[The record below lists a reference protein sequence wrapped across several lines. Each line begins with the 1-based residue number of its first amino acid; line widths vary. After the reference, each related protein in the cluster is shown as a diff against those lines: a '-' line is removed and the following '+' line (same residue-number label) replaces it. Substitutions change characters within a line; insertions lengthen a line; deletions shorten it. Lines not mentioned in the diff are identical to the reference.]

1 MPDVICL
8 RANRFGIYEA
18 HSMNA
23 AYRRFTKQ
31 LPITTLALSVAFSL
45 LPANAQ
51 IPGVPG
57 TGSYPNSG
65 ANTAP
70 TPSSN
75 NQILSGQVKTDI
87 APAEK
92 ALAEGKYADAEGM
105 FRELLVNNPQD
116 LQATVGL
123 GLSLAK
129 QFKLDGA
136 DDLFDRVL
144 GQDPNNALAFA
155 GKATVLLNRMQSSA
169 GTIRANRDSYLK
181 QAEQYAQQACRLQPA
196 GAEGHLTL
204 GLVYKEE
211 GQTDQAA
218 SELRTA
224 IQFDPNQSY
233 AYSGLG
239 TIKLDQKSLGEAV
252 ENFKRAIEL
261 NSGNSQ
267 AHFGL
272 GAAYS
277 QLGQLDDAIKELNT
291 SLYQFPNS
299 WPTRME
305 LGKAYAKQG
314 NTVAAMKEFQLST
327 LIKPENVEPYLAMA
341 DIHQERGDN
350 ELALADLRSG
360 LTQAP
365 YNLDLRQR
373 IADITLRLEK
383 PDDAIKAYKTILQM
397 SPNNPSAIKGL
408 SQALYMKAQKAAVGA
423 LLASNDYESALK
435 TLDDAIQLN
444 PNDMEL
450 RLSKA
455 KLMSLSG
462 TKPDL
467 STMGQPGNDGE
478 RIAYAQALMA
488 NGEFI
493 EASNMMKTVLMNVA
507 DAKQTFAVAD
517 IALMMHDLDNAQAA
531 YNKALTLSG
540 APERGK
546 RGLDAVAAARKT
558 AQDSTTVG
566 NELLTKKQWDG
577 AVERF
582 RQALAANPMQADA
595 HYGLGQ
601 ALEKTPK
608 ASSSMLLEAVVQYQ
622 NYLLLKTDLTAKDKA
637 NLVKNVDKLTD
648 KAAKLKQKED
658 KTRK

>member
-1 MPDVICL
+1 M
-8 RANRFGIYEA
+8 NRF
-18 HSMNA
+18 SNP
-23 AYRRFTKQ
+23 FTYSVT
-31 LPITTLALSVAFSL
+31 IALSISL
-45 LPANAQ
+45 FASAQAQ

-57 TGSYPNSG
+57 TGTYPSPAG
-65 ANTAP
+65 TAP
-70 TPSSN
+70 STN
-75 NQILSGQVKTDI
+75 NQVMSGQVRTTV

-105 FRELLVNNPQD
+105 FRDLLVNNPSD
-116 LQATVGL
+116 LQSTVGL
-123 GLSLAK
+123 GIALAK

-136 DDLFDRVL
+136 DELFDRVL
-144 GQDPNNALAFA
+144 AQDPNNALAFA

-169 GTIRANRDSYLK
+169 GTIRANRDSFLK
-181 QAEQYAQQACRLQPA
+181 QAEQYAYQACRLAPA
-196 GAEGHLTL
+196 SAEAHLTL

-211 GQTDQAA
+211 GQIDQAA
-218 SELRTA
+218 NELRTA

-233 AYSGLG
+233 AYSALG
-239 TIKLDQKSLGEAV
+239 NIKLDQNSLGEAS
-252 ENFKRAIEL
+252 ENFKRAIDL

-272 GAAYS
+272 GATLS
-277 QLGQLDDAIKELNT
+277 KLGQYDDAIKELNT

-314 NTVAAMKEFQLST
+314 NTVAALKEFQLST
-327 LIKPENVEPYLAMA
+327 LIKPENIDPYLAMA
-341 DIHQERGDN
+341 DIHQDRGDN

-365 YNLDLRQR
+365 YNVDLRQR

-383 PDDAIKAYKTILQM
+383 PDDAIKAYQTILQM
-397 SPNNPSAIKGL
+397 SPNNPAAIKGL

-435 TLDDAIQLN
+435 TLDEAIKLN

-450 RLSKA
+450 ALSKA

-467 STMGQPGNDGE
+467 ASMGQPTNDSQ

-488 NGEFI
+488 SGEFI
-493 EASNMMKTVLMNVA
+493 EASQMMKQILAGQN
-507 DAKQTFAVAD
+507 DPKQTYAVAD
-517 IALMMHDLDNAQAA
+517 IALMMHDLDNAEQA
-531 YNKALTLSG
+531 YKKGLSLSG
-540 APERGK
+540 SPDRAQ
-546 RGLDAVAAARKT
+546 RGLDAITKLR
-558 AQDSTTVG
+558 QSSQEGLRVG
-566 NELLTKKQWDG
+566 NELLNKKQYDG
-577 AVERF
+577 AIERF
-582 RQALAANPMQADA
+582 RQSLSDNPVQADA
-595 HYGLGQ
+595 RLGLGQ

-608 ASSSMLLEAVVQYQ
+608 ANSAMLVEAVQDYQ
-622 NYLLLKTDLTAKDKA
+622 NYLMLKTDLPAKEKA
-637 NLVKNVDKLTD
+637 NLAKTVDKLTD
-648 KAAKLKQKED
+648 RAAKLKEKEERSRA
-658 KTRK
+658 K